1 MDLFLRCSLVRQSN
15 ISAPTHVFK
24 HGQRFM
30 EPRVYAASVLDE
42 LGAPID
48 VVVKDYSRYQHTP
61 HASLARFMVT
71 HECNMLDC
79 MHGLSPRVIG
89 RTSYLLIMEQVKG
102 RSLGSEESPE
112 VMEALEHC
120 VRHMHARN
128 VVHND
133 LHASNIMVKDD
144 GQIVVLDLASAMHW
158 PHSTL
163 LSPLRARDLAN
174 VAKIKRQ
181 KSPQTLTATDRRRL
195 KKPLWARLVQHMW
208 YRVYRSTRLHALH
221 KPHKKAL

>member
-1 MDLFLRCSLVRQSN
+1 
-15 ISAPTHVFK
+15 
-24 HGQRFM
+24 M

-79 MHGLSPRVIG
+79 MHGLSPRV
-89 RTSYLLIMEQVKG
+89 VKG

-208 YRVYRSTRLHALH
+208 YRVYRSTRLRALH